1 MTIVIPTGIREN
13 VSYIYRFPTINSGA
27 ARRAFRANFHTSHVS
42 AKSRE
47 ARGGGTM
54 QIIPLLVRKP
64 DRTEQAF
71 PLRLN
76 QPSNDFKSYR
86 QRRPGGNQP
95 QNVRHRLTGRK
106 PRLPLRAVTL

>member
-1 MTIVIPTGIREN
+1 MTIDIPTRIHEN

-47 ARGGGTM
+47 GRGGGTM
-54 QIIPLLVRKP
+54 QIIPLPVRKP

-76 QPSNDFKSYR
+76 QPSNDFKSLR
-86 QRRPGGNQP
+86 QRPPGGKQP
-95 QNVRHRLTGRK
+95 QTVT
-106 PRLPLRAVTL
+106 PRTT